1 MTIIKD
7 LTIMWS
13 EFLEGKRR
21 REGVKKY
28 LKTQW
33 LKNFQIL
40 QENINLQTRTVE
52 QIPNRINSKKSTP
65 TYILTKLLKIK
76 TKKNTESREKW
87 HVTYLGENY
96 LNNSQY
102 FIRNHRGQKKSGTFL
117 GDEKKKCWFRILCPA
132 KISLRNKGEIKT
144 FSDGRKLMEFV
155 TSRST
160 LKEWLKNTFWT
171 KRKW

>member
-1 MTIIKD
+1 MGYIWNSLYYHLNSPVNLKLLKNKVLKKKKKNRASGNCMTIIKD
-7 LTIMWS
+7 LTTMWS

-40 QENINLQTRTVE
+40 QENINLQTQTVE

-117 GDEKKKCWFRILCPA
+117 GDEKKKMLI
-132 KISLRNKGEIKT
+132 
-144 FSDGRKLMEFV
+144 
-155 TSRST
+155 
-160 LKEWLKNTFWT
+160 
-171 KRKW
+171 